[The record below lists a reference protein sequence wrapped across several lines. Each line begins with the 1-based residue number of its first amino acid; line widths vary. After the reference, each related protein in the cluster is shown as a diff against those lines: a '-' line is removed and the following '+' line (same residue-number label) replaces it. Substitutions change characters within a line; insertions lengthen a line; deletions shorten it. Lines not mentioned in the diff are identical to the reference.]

1 MTYIHAPICQY
12 IVKTKYHVFMTLDAE
27 KNIPKKVIIS
37 SWQKAELYVEDIY
50 CMHIHKIKSIVEN
63 PILASYQM
71 GQLNVKMSALPV
83 PV

>member
-1 MTYIHAPICQY
+1 MQRKHS
-12 IVKTKYHVFMTLDAE
+12 
-27 KNIPKKVIIS
+27 KKVIIP

-71 GQLNVKMSALPV
+71 GQLNVRTSALPV